1 MAKGILI
8 HYERLNHSEGRQFCL
23 FTTISFIFL
32 LPFLLFSP
40 LALRVLSH
48 RKTSFCYLFSAGN
61 QVLPPITSQ
70 QPLEWC
76 QLCFYLAGR
85 CENVHVQKSRCQAST
100 SCNWKGKK
108 EYRTHWGI
116 KQASLRSTTF
126 KKNYEVAFMELGTLL
141 LTLKQQL
148 DLSTQA

>member
-1 MAKGILI
+1 MKDWTILKGD
-8 HYERLNHSEGRQFCL
+8 SSVCSQL
-23 FTTISFIFL
+23 FPLFFFFL
-32 LPFLLFSP
+32 SYFSP
-40 LALRVLSH
+40 HLHWECFLTGKHHFAIYFPLEILEVPLE
-48 RKTSFCYLFSAGN
+48 
-61 QVLPPITSQ
+61 VLPPVTSQ